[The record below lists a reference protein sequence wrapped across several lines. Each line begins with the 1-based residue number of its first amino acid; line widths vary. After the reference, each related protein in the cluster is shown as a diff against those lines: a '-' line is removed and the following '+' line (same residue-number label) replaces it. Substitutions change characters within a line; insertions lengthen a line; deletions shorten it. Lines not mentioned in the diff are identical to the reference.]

1 MKKTFILIPVLIFL
15 TCCGNRNGGKIE
27 APGIV
32 DGNIITIKSQVAG
45 IVEQSEIQEGDT
57 VEKGTVLAKVNSDK
71 AENQLKD
78 VEIALR
84 EIAVNKEK
92 MIKKSALIKEN
103 LKYLNR
109 QVKRFQRL
117 GKSRSLAGEKVE
129 NMELKLL
136 EAETS
141 AYDLKKSIES
151 LDIQKERAGNKKEY
165 LELVLNDHHIKAP
178 AAGVIVEKFVSAGE
192 NVFPNSSIVDILDIS
207 GIYVEVFI
215 EEREISSLKL
225 NQAAQIFVDGLED
238 KEISGVISY
247 FGKKAEFSPKYIVSE
262 KERKSLL
269 YRVKVR
275 VEKGVDFLKVG
286 MPVTIV
292 FVSPGN
298 S

>member
-1 MKKTFILIPVLIFL
+1 
-15 TCCGNRNGGKIE
+15 
-27 APGIV
+27 
-32 DGNIITIKSQVAG
+32 
-45 IVEQSEIQEGDT
+45 
-57 VEKGTVLAKVNSDK
+57 
-71 AENQLKD
+71 
-78 VEIALR
+78 
-84 EIAVNKEK
+84 